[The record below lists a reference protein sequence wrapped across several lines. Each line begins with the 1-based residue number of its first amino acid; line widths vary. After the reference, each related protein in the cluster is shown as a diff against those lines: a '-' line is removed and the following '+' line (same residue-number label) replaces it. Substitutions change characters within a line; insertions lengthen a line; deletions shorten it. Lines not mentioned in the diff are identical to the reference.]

1 MAAISV
7 LRDSPRCPR
16 PWRQAHYPL
25 DVYAVF
31 ATLSDQG
38 FIVRTRRPAAARP
51 PQPQDRPC
59 RTAIAALVCAA
70 MRTLNAAGQSRVT
83 LSLR

>member
-1 MAAISV
+1 M
-7 LRDSPRCPR
+7 LRECPRRPR

-38 FIVRTRRPAAARP
+38 FIVRTRRPAAAAARP

-70 MRTLNAAGQSRVT
+70 MRTLERHRFIGGGTQSPR
-83 LSLR
+83 